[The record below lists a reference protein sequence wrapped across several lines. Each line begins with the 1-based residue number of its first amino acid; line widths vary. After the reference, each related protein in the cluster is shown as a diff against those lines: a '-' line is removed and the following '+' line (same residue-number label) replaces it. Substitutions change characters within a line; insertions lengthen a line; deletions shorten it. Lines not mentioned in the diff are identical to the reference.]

1 MIKCFSSFCQF
12 FRHTVKKM
20 GDPTKVNLVVI
31 NGMLYKSSGHS
42 LVKTSR
48 QMTDKKD
55 SIVIKSKIYLINA
68 FICVQCTL
76 FEKGLWRLTPLS
88 TIFQLYHGGQFYWWR
103 KPEYLE
109 KTTEL
114 LQITDKLYH
123 TKLYRV
129 HLTISG
135 IWTHNFSGDRHWLHR

>member
-55 SIVIKSKIYLINA
+55 SIVIKSKVYLINA
-68 FICVQCTL
+68 FVCVQCTL
-76 FEKGLWRLTPLS
+76 FEKGL
-88 TIFQLYHGGQFYWWR
+88 
-103 KPEYLE
+103 
-109 KTTEL
+109 
-114 LQITDKLYH
+114 
-123 TKLYRV
+123 
-129 HLTISG
+129 
-135 IWTHNFSGDRHWLHR
+135 